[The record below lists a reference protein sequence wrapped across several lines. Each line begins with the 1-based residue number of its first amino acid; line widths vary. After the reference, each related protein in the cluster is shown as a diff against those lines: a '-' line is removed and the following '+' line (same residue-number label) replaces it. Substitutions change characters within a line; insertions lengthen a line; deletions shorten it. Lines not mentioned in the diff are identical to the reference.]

1 MQKLDGVYLKP
12 SEVKAAIKG
21 SQTLTEFKI
30 QTPGFLQEGLVD
42 SVVGIQIA
50 RSKILDLKKVRCKLS
65 IRNYEPS
72 PLNSLTKEYLV
83 VKQKISAA
91 FGNNALEPR
100 ILAPP
105 ATKTRE
111 EFIEVK

>member
-1 MQKLDGVYLKP
+1 MQKLDDVYLKP
-12 SEVKAAIKG
+12 SQVKAAIKG

-30 QTPGFLQEGLVD
+30 QTSGFVQEGLVD

-50 RSKILDLKKVRCKLS
+50 RSKIQDLRKVRCKLS

-100 ILAPP
+100 NLAPP
-105 ATKTRE
+105 ATKTHE
-111 EFIEVK
+111 ELIEVK